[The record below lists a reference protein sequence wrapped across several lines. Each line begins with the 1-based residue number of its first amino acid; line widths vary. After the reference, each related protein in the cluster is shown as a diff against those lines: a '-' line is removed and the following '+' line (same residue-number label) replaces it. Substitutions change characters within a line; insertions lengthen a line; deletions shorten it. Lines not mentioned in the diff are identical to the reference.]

1 MKATGMTMR
10 KALRCCAVIR
20 LFLVAAILS
29 TWSLGGANAGNVR
42 AEIVAT
48 DLRFPEGTIFVG
60 NDLYFVDYARS
71 SVLRLMG
78 GKTETVWHQDG
89 CGANGLVAVPGGL
102 LVACFDSGTIVR
114 ISPAGATLTK
124 IRTDDRGQALVAPND
139 LTADQ
144 KGGVYVS
151 DSGSSIHPGKVFYL
165 SHNQALHEVAS
176 GVRFANGIGVSPDGA
191 TLYVA
196 ESPTGRLLAFPI
208 EADGSLG
215 PERDLI
221 RLRDVLPAGRNGV
234 VTPDS
239 LRVDTHGNVF
249 VALYHGGGVAIVSP
263 AGRLLTLLDVPSEH
277 HTNLAISPDG
287 VSLYITAVDDDAQ
300 STYRGQIVR
309 MTNPLAP

>member
-1 MKATGMTMR
+1 MSGLQHMVRIFIITAT
-10 KALRCCAVIR
+10 
-20 LFLVAAILS
+20 LS
-29 TWSLGGANAGNVR
+29 TWSLCRANAGDTR

-60 NDLYFVDYARS
+60 NDLYFVDYVRS
-71 SVLRLMG
+71 SVLRFVG

-102 LVACFDSGTIVR
+102 WVACFDGGTIVR
-114 ISPAGATLTK
+114 ISPAGAILTT
-124 IRTDDRGQALVAPND
+124 IRADDHGQALVAPND

-144 KGGVYVS
+144 KGGIYVS
-151 DSGSSIHPGKVFYL
+151 DSGSSSHPGKIIYL
-165 SHNQALHEVAS
+165 SRNQVFHEVAS
-176 GVRFANGIGVSPDGA
+176 GIRFANGVGVSPDGA

-196 ESPTGRLLAFPI
+196 ESPTGKVLAFPI

-215 PERDLI
+215 LPRDFI
-221 RLRDVLPAGRNGV
+221 RLRDVLPAGRSGT

-263 AGRLLTLLDVPSEH
+263 AGRLLTLLDVPFEH

-287 VSLYITAVDDDAQ
+287 GSLYITAVDDDAQ

>member
-1 MKATGMTMR
+1 MLTVR
-10 KALRCCAVIR
+10 KARRSCAVIR
-20 LFLVAAILS
+20 FCLVAATLS
-29 TWSLGGANAGNVR
+29 TWGLGGAYAGDVR

-71 SVLRLMG
+71 SVLRLVG

-89 CGANGLVAVPGGL
+89 CGANGLVKVPGAL
-102 LVACFDSGTIVR
+102 LVACFDSGSIVR
-114 ISPAGATLTK
+114 ISSAGATLAT
-124 IRTDDRGQALVAPND
+124 IRADDRGQALVAPND

-144 KGGVYVS
+144 KGGIYVS
-151 DSGSSIHPGKVFYL
+151 DSGSSSHPGKVFYL
-165 SHNQALHEVAS
+165 SHNQVLHEVAS
-176 GVRFANGIGVSPDGA
+176 GVRFANGVGVSLDGA
-191 TLYVA
+191 ALYVA
-196 ESPTGRLLAFPI
+196 ESPTGRVLAFPI

-215 PERDLI
+215 LPRDFI
-221 RLRDVLPAGRNGV
+221 RLRDVLPAGRSGA

-239 LRVDTHGNVF
+239 LRVDAHGNVF

-263 AGRLLTLLDVPSEH
+263 AGRLISLLDVPSEH

-287 VSLYITAVDDDAQ
+287 VRLYITAVDDDAQ
-300 STYRGQIVR
+300 FTYRGQIVR